1 MAKRLGKKKLM
12 TVVLVRVRGLGWTF
26 QKAIGSPLHTR
37 FTSQRGGVPR
47 ADGVHLRVGQ
57 KS

>member
-12 TVVLVRVRGLGWTF
+12 TVMLVRVRGLGWTF
-26 QKAIGSPLHTR
+26 AKAIGAPLHTR
-37 FTSQRGGVPR
+37 FTSERADLPR
-47 ADGVHLRVGQ
+47 AESVHLRAGQ